1 MKKQCRWQE
10 KTGKRSGATVTGFDT
25 PGALLFHYPSDA
37 AKTRSG
43 IFAKLDFRTTKA
55 CAPFIADAGFISRQT
70 FQLSGD
76 RP

>member
-10 KTGKRSGATVTGFDT
+10 KPRKRSGATVMGFDA
-25 PGALLFHYPSDA
+25 PDPLFFHYPSDA

-43 IFAKLDFRTTKA
+43 VFTKLDFRTTKV
-55 CAPFIADAGFISRQT
+55 CAPFIAGAGFYTRQT
-70 FQLSGD
+70 FQLDKD